1 MKVIEILDT
10 QTMVEVVRLLTEQG
24 LSFRVIEKN
33 LAWEIIITGV

>member
-1 MKVIEILDT
+1 MKVIEVLDM